1 MTGIQLVDQN
11 GVPRGSLL
19 LVELQPEVFYDPQ
32 CPVVLPCGQTL
43 VGVEPAEANGA
54 GARVTLH
61 EPMPNPFAGSV
72 RIAFDLPRGGDASL
86 RIYDVSGRRVRT
98 LIESRLPAQIRHDL
112 TWDGTDQDGRPVS
125 TGIYFVRLEADGKSF
140 TRRAVVLR

>member
-1 MTGIQLVDQN
+1 M
-11 GVPRGSLL
+11 P
-19 LVELQPEVFYDPQ
+19 
-32 CPVVLPCGQTL
+32 
-43 VGVEPAEANGA
+43 VGVEQSAETTGA
-54 GARVTLH
+54 GANVALH